1 MFCIVA
7 PHLASR
13 PSTPEFY
20 ESSIMD
26 FIESRVETDLLSS
39 ICCRISF
46 VSFSDD
52 AFGSVEASTVENGS
66 KSNTQKKNQIKQLF
80 IN

>member
-13 PSTPEFY
+13 PSTPEFC

-26 FIESRVETDLLSS
+26 FIESTVETDLLFT
-39 ICCRISF
+39 ICCRF
-46 VSFSDD
+46 VSLSDD
-52 AFGSVEASTVENGS
+52 AFGSVEANAVETGS
-66 KSNTQKKNQIKQLF
+66 NSNTQEKNQIKQLF
-80 IN
+80 II